1 MLVPPPPVLPPPP
14 PPHASTP
21 PATVIRSIS
30 IPSIVCHL
38 RRRAGMPKSMM
49 KVNAVPPAAYQ
60 GTPGRFGWTK
70 AALVGAVV
78 EIVSVAVPAVVPEM
92 RTGAVEPKL
101 TVGGYW
107 APVGLEVT
115 EAVKATV
122 PVKPP
127 DGVTVT
133 VDVFDVVAPG
143 VTLTAVPP
151 MVKLGFT
158 AVVTVT
164 EPVPEAAL

>member
-1 MLVPPPPVLPPPP
+1 MPV
-14 PPHASTP
+14 
-21 PATVIRSIS
+21 
-30 IPSIVCHL
+30 
-38 RRRAGMPKSMM
+38 
-49 KVNAVPPAAYQ
+49 N
-60 GTPGRFGWTK
+60 
-70 AALVGAVV
+70 
-78 EIVSVAVPAVVPEM
+78 
-92 RTGAVEPKL
+92 
-101 TVGGYW
+101 
-107 APVGLEVT
+107 
-115 EAVKATV
+115 
-122 PVKPP
+122 PP

>member
-1 MLVPPPPVLPPPP
+1 MHCGELP
-14 PPHASTP
+14 
-21 PATVIRSIS
+21 
-30 IPSIVCHL
+30 
-38 RRRAGMPKSMM
+38 
-49 KVNAVPPAAYQ
+49 
-60 GTPGRFGWTK
+60 
-70 AALVGAVV
+70 AVV
-78 EIVSVAVPAVVPEM
+78 EIVRVAVPAVVPEM
-92 RTGAVEPKL
+92 LTGVVEPKL

-107 APVGLEVT
+107 APAGLEVRV
-115 EAVKATV
+115 AVSVTL
-122 PVKPP
+122 PMNPP

-158 AVVTVT
+158 AIVTVT